1 MANQEIIFSILFGY
15 SLSKVHFTINK
26 NTVPQAIQPVFTKM
40 FPFLTFL
47 HHLRQV
53 FIRSFLKTYKHNYC
67 KHTLNTL
74 KLKIYSQ
81 YLI

>member
-15 SLSKVHFTINK
+15 YLKVRFTINI

-53 FIRSFLKTYKHNYC
+53 FIRSFLKTYKHN
-67 KHTLNTL
+67 
-74 KLKIYSQ
+74 
-81 YLI
+81 